1 MKQNLSWLQKEINKD
16 KEEVINNKKQFIKD
30 IFINNGRTDCLFVPD
45 SSTVQR
51 KQLYKLLEDYGFNRK
66 FLYKQYTY

>member
-30 IFINNGRTDCLFVPD
+30 ILKTPKEQITEGPRTIQTE
-45 SSTVQR
+45 SIW
-51 KQLYKLLEDYGFNRK
+51 KKLLNKLKGR
-66 FLYKQYTY
+66 

>member
-30 IFINNGRTDCLFVPD
+30 ILKTPKEQITEGPRTIKKESIWKKILNKLKGR
-45 SSTVQR
+45 
-51 KQLYKLLEDYGFNRK
+51 
-66 FLYKQYTY
+66 

>member
-30 IFINNGRTDCLFVPD
+30 ILKTPKEQITEGPRTIKKRVYGR
-45 SSTVQR
+45 
-51 KQLYKLLEDYGFNRK
+51 KY
-66 FLYKQYTY
+66 